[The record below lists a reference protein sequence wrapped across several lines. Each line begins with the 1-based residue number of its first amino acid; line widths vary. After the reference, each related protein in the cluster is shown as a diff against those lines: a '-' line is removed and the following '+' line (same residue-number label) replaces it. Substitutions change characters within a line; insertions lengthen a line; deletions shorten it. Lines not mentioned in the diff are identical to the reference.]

1 MGTGTDFINTRVDM
15 FGYYLD
21 LAWRSLRHHQVL
33 AALMVLAIA
42 LGIGASVTMLAVLH
56 NLSGNPLPGRSGVLF
71 HPQVDPRPAK
81 LSGADV
87 EPPDDLTYIDAVNLY
102 QLGIAPRRAV
112 MSSNWL
118 PVRADAPDSPLA
130 MYTDRAT
137 TADFFAMFGVPFLY
151 GAAWSAQDDASH
163 AQVVVLSRAMNQK
176 LFGGGNSVG
185 RTLVIAT
192 KTFRVAGVIDDWNP
206 QPRFYDVNG
215 SAFGKPEQM
224 YLPFFAW
231 LDLPQDYGYGPM
243 NCWGND
249 PNAGTHDPRAQQ
261 CTWAQFWVQLDTPAQ
276 AADYRAALVQYSAQ
290 QHQLGRFQRDPD
302 VRLRGLLD
310 WLDYKRV
317 IPVTMR
323 MQTWIAFGV
332 LLICLVNTVG
342 LMVAKF
348 LRKSGE
354 IGVRRALGAS
364 RRDVFAQCL
373 IEAGVIGLAGGL
385 LGLPLAW
392 LGLWMVRQ
400 QPVSFAASAHFDPS
414 MLGVALL
421 LAVLSSLLAGV
432 WPAWR
437 ASRVAPALQ
446 VKSL

>member
-1 MGTGTDFINTRVDM
+1 M

-21 LAWRSLRHHQVL
+21 LALRSLRRHAVL
-33 AALMVLAIA
+33 GTLMMVAVA
-42 LGIGASVTMLAVLH
+42 LGVGASVTMLTVLH
-56 NLSGNPLPGRSGVLF
+56 NLSGNPLPQRSGVLF
-71 HPQVDPRPAK
+71 HPQVDPRPAN
-81 LSGADV
+81 LPGASA

-102 QLGIAPRRAV
+102 RLGIAPRRVVTSA
-112 MSSNWL
+112 NWL
-118 PVRADAPDSPLA
+118 PVRKDAPDSP
-130 MYTDRAT
+130 MTMVTDRAT
-137 TADFFAMFGVPFLY
+137 TADFFAMFGAPFIH
-151 GAAWSAQDDASH
+151 GSAWTAQDDADR
-163 AQVVVLSRAMNQK
+163 AQVVVLSRALNRK
-176 LFGGGNSVG
+176 LFGGADSVG
-185 RTLVIAT
+185 RKLVIAT
-192 KTFRVAGVIDDWNP
+192 RTFRVVGVIGDWNP
-206 QPRFYDVNG
+206 QPRFYDLG
-215 SAFGKPEQM
+215 DGAFGEAERM
-224 YLPFFAW
+224 YLPFFTW

-243 NCWGND
+243 RCWGND
-249 PNAGTHDPRAQQ
+249 PAAGLHDPKTQQ
-261 CTWAQFWVQLDTPAQ
+261 CSWAQFWVELDSPAQ
-276 AADYRAALVQYSAQ
+276 VAGYRAALDQYSRQ
-290 QHQLGRFQRDPD
+290 QHQLGRFERAPN

-310 WLDYKRV
+310 WLDYQRV
-317 IPVTMR
+317 IPVTVR

-332 LLICLVNTVG
+332 LLICMVNTVG

-373 IEAGVIGLAGGL
+373 VEAGVIGVAGGL

-400 QPVSFAASAHFDPS
+400 QPVSFAASAHLDMP
-414 MLGVALL
+414 MLGAALA
-421 LAVLSSLLAGV
+421 LAVLAALGSGL

>member
-1 MGTGTDFINTRVDM
+1 M
-15 FGYYLD
+15 FGYYMN
-21 LAWRSLRHHQVL
+21 LALRSLNRHKVL
-33 AALMVLAIA
+33 AALMMLAIA

-56 NLSGNPLPGRSGVLF
+56 NLSGNPLPGRSDVLF
-71 HPQVDPRPAK
+71 HPQVDPRPAD
-81 LSGADV
+81 LPGAKD

-118 PVRADAPDSPLA
+118 PVRRDAPDSPLA
-130 MYTDRAT
+130 MYTDRVT

-151 GAAWSAQDDASH
+151 GSAWSAQDDASH

-185 RTLVIAT
+185 KTLVIAT
-192 KTFRVAGVIDDWNP
+192 KIFRVVGVAADWNP
-206 QPRFYDVNG
+206 QPRFYDLNDG
-215 SAFGKPEQM
+215 AFGKSEQM
-224 YLPFFAW
+224 YLPFFSW

-243 NCWGND
+243 DCWGND
-249 PNAGTHDPRAQQ
+249 PGAGMHNPKAPQ

-276 AADYRAALVQYSAQ
+276 VAEYRAALTQYSAQ
-290 QHQLGRFQRDPD
+290 QHQLGRFQRAPN
-302 VRLRGLLD
+302 VRLLGLLD
-310 WLDYKRV
+310 WLDYKHV
-317 IPVTMR
+317 IPVTVR

-373 IEAGVIGLAGGL
+373 VEAGVVGVAGGL

-414 MLGVALL
+414 MLCVALV
-421 LAVLSSLLAGV
+421 LAVLSALAAGI
-432 WPAWR
+432 WPALR

>member
-1 MGTGTDFINTRVDM
+1 M

-21 LAWRSLRHHQVL
+21 LAWRSLKRHKVL
-33 AALMVLAIA
+33 AALMTLAIA

-56 NLSGNPLPGRSGVLF
+56 NLSGNPLPGRSDVLF
-71 HPQVDPRPAK
+71 HPQVDPRPVDLPGAK
-81 LSGADV
+81 D
-87 EPPDDLTYIDAVNLY
+87 EPPDDLTYIDALNLY
-102 QLGIAPRRAV
+102 RLGIAPRRAV
-112 MSSNWL
+112 MSRNWL
-118 PVRADAPDSPLA
+118 PVRKDAPDSPLA
-130 MYTDRAT
+130 MFTDRAT

-151 GAAWSAQDDASH
+151 GSAWSAQDDASH

-176 LFGGGNSVG
+176 LFGGEDSVG
-185 RTLVIAT
+185 KTLVIAT
-192 KTFRVAGVIDDWNP
+192 KTFCVIGVIDDWNP
-206 QPRFYDVNG
+206 QPRFYDLNDG
-215 SAFGKPEQM
+215 AFGKAEQM
-224 YLPFFAW
+224 YLPFFTW

-243 NCWGND
+243 DCWGSN
-249 PNAGTHDPRAQQ
+249 PEAGGHDPKAKQ
-261 CTWAQFWVQLDTPAQ
+261 CTWAQFWVELDTPAQ
-276 AADYRAALVQYSAQ
+276 VADYRAALVQYSAQ
-290 QHQLGRFQRDPD
+290 QQQLGRFQRAPN

-310 WLDYKRV
+310 WLDAKHV
-317 IPVTMR
+317 VPVTVR

-364 RRDVFAQCL
+364 RRAIFAQCL
-373 IEAGVIGLAGGL
+373 VEAGVVGVAGGL
-385 LGLPLAW
+385 LGLPMAW

-414 MLGVALL
+414 MLGIALG
-421 LAVLSSLLAGV
+421 LAVLSALLAGV
-432 WPAWR
+432 WPALR

>member
-1 MGTGTDFINTRVDM
+1 M
-15 FGYYLD
+15 FGYYMN
-21 LAWRSLRHHQVL
+21 LALRSLKRHKVL
-33 AALMVLAIA
+33 AALMMLAIA

-56 NLSGNPLPGRSGVLF
+56 NLSGNPLPGRSDVLF
-71 HPQVDPRPAK
+71 HPQVDPRPAD
-81 LSGADV
+81 LPGAKD

-118 PVRADAPDSPLA
+118 PVRKDAPDSPLA
-130 MYTDRAT
+130 MYTDRVT
-137 TADFFAMFGVPFLY
+137 TADFFAMFGVPFIY
-151 GAAWSAQDDASH
+151 GSAWSAQDDANH
-163 AQVVVLSRAMNQK
+163 AQVVVLSKAMNQK
-176 LFGGGNSVG
+176 LFGGENSVG
-185 RTLVIAT
+185 KTLVIAT
-192 KTFRVAGVIDDWNP
+192 KTFRVTGVVADWNP
-206 QPRFYDVNG
+206 QPRFYDLNDG
-215 SAFGKPEQM
+215 AFGKSEQM
-224 YLPFFAW
+224 YLPFFTW

-249 PNAGTHDPRAQQ
+249 PNAGAHDPKAPQ

-276 AADYRAALVQYSAQ
+276 LADYRAALTQYSVQ
-290 QHQLGRFQRDPD
+290 QHQLGRFQRSPN
-302 VRLRGLLD
+302 VRLLGLLD
-310 WLDYKRV
+310 WLDYKHV
-317 IPVTMR
+317 IPVTVR

-373 IEAGVIGLAGGL
+373 VEAGVVGVAGGL

-414 MLGVALL
+414 MLGVALV
-421 LAVLSSLLAGV
+421 LAVLSALAAGI
-432 WPAWR
+432 WPALR

>member
-1 MGTGTDFINTRVDM
+1 M

-21 LAWRSLRHHQVL
+21 LALRSLRRHMVL
-33 AALMVLAIA
+33 GVLMMLAIA

-56 NLSGNPLPGRSGVLF
+56 NLSGNPLPGRSDVLF
-71 HPQVDPRPAK
+71 HPQVDPRPEDLPGAK
-81 LSGADV
+81 D
-87 EPPDDLTYIDAVNLY
+87 EPPDDLAYVDAVNLY
-102 QLGIAPRRAV
+102 RLGIAPRRAV
-112 MSSNWL
+112 MSGNWL
-118 PVRADAPDSPLA
+118 PVRKDAPDSPLA

-151 GAAWSAQDDASH
+151 GSAWSAQDDAGH
-163 AQVVVLSRAMNQK
+163 AQVVVLSRAMNQQ
-176 LFGGGNSVG
+176 LFGGGDSVG
-185 RTLVIAT
+185 KTLVIAT

-206 QPRFYDVNG
+206 QPHFYDLNDG
-215 SAFGKPEQM
+215 AFGKAEQM
-224 YLPFFAW
+224 YLPFFTW

-243 NCWGND
+243 DCWGND
-249 PNAGTHDPRAQQ
+249 PNAGAHDPKAKQ

-276 AADYRAALVQYSAQ
+276 VADYRAALVQYSTQ
-290 QHQLGRFQRDPD
+290 QHQLGRFQRAPN

-310 WLDYKRV
+310 WLDHKHV
-317 IPVTMR
+317 IPVTVR
-323 MQTWIAFGV
+323 MQTWIAFSV

-348 LRKSGE
+348 LRKAGE

-373 IEAGVIGLAGGL
+373 VEAGVVGVAGGL

-400 QPVSFAASAHFDPS
+400 QPVNFAASAHLDPS
-414 MLGVALL
+414 MLGVALA
-421 LAVLSSLLAGV
+421 LAVLSALGAGL